1 MTGNDAGTGR
11 MGTRSSNSSKHPG
24 LVTKTTTRRSSAD
37 VKAAAKVK
45 EDGKKAKKE
54 GQDARIQHVADF
66 ESSAKT
72 AEELADATPRPK
84 FATRGTHDDAE
95 ISDGQSLAPPG
106 DSDDNEMHVP
116 NLKKR
121 KRIPTRKTKD
131 LATIAEDSGDEDD
144 IIFFTGPIDAPKR
157 IILEETDTDGDG
169 PPLRNW
175 KPKAKRGFSDDDE
188 PAVAEEKAIPPP
200 SKKARQTMTS
210 NDEERQME
218 KPQPKTSKKKKPSV
232 REAVAAIQQAKS
244 GETSKDTG
252 RRGDERAEESHGQ
265 AEEKED
271 DKGQFKRPNQNKDQI
286 GLPGDAT

>member
-1 MTGNDAGTGR
+1 MTGDNAGTGR

-54 GQDARIQHVADF
+54 DQDARIQRVADF

-84 FATRGTHDDAE
+84 FATRGTHDAE

-106 DSDDNEMHVP
+106 DSDDYEMRLP

-121 KRIPTRKTKD
+121 KRIPTRKKKD
-131 LATIAEDSGDEDD
+131 LATIAEDSGDEDN
-144 IIFFTGPIDAPKR
+144 IILYTGPIDVPKR
-157 IILEETDTDGDG
+157 VILEETDTDGDG

-175 KPKAKRGFSDDDE
+175 KRKAKQEISDDDE
-188 PAVAEEKAIPPP
+188 PAVAEEKTIPPP
-200 SKKARQTMTS
+200 SKKARKMS
-210 NDEERQME
+210 NDEDSEQQME

-244 GETSKDTG
+244 GETSKDRG
-252 RRGDERAEESHGQ
+252 RQGEERAEESHGQ
-265 AEEKED
+265 AED
-271 DKGQFKRPNQNKDQI
+271 DNSRPNQNKDQPEI
-286 GLPGDAT
+286 GLLGDAT